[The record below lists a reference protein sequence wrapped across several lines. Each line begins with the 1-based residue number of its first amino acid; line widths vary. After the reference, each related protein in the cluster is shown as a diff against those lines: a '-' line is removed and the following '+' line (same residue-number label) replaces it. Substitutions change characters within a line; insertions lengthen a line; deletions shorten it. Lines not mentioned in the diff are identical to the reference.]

1 MLSELLAQKLA
12 SGDTAGAEALKGIAL
27 AAWGHMNLHG
37 RFEFT
42 TRPHPV
48 DMAALVQQL
57 AQHMDGVLA
66 RLAAERARTVLV
78 CATRGEA
85 GEIHNLDLDP
95 EEAKERLGAIREEE
109 LRHACAVLKITERP
123 CSGPASPSA
132 TPPITR
138 ACPRR
143 SPRLPRARRG
153 LIRRTGPTGRA
164 RLTPTSRPYRAG
176 RGRGRCR

>member
-85 GEIHNLDLDP
+85 GEIHNPDLDP

-109 LRHACAVLKITERP
+109 LR
-123 CSGPASPSA
+123 
-132 TPPITR
+132 
-138 ACPRR
+138 
-143 SPRLPRARRG
+143 
-153 LIRRTGPTGRA
+153 
-164 RLTPTSRPYRAG
+164 RAG
-176 RGRGRCR
+176 RGPQDHGAALLGTGFAFRYPSLSRGHARDARRACHAPGAASSVAQAPRAAHA